1 MGKVIAVTGHR
12 PGKLGGYGPEVLCRA
27 TRLATHYL
35 RVLDPREVIV
45 GMALGWDT
53 ACALASIKLQVPFV
67 AALPFEGQ
75 DRLWSK
81 EQRAMYR
88 NILTHASEVVT
99 IATARTDAFF
109 NLQLRNEW
117 MADRCEEVLAL
128 WDGSPG
134 GTANMIRYATGPGRW
149 RKLYNAWEDWDAA
162 APRFNPGSVHRP

>member
-1 MGKVIAVTGHR
+1 MKIIAVTGHR
-12 PGKLGGYGPEVLCRA
+12 PGKLGGYGTDVLCRL
-27 TRLATHYL
+27 TKLSTKYL
-35 RVLDPREVIV
+35 RELSPKEVIT

-53 ACALASIKLQVPFV
+53 ACALAAINLQIPFV

-75 DRLWSK
+75 DRFWTRTQKL
-81 EQRAMYR
+81 MYR

-99 IATARTDAFF
+99 LATRHDLTGY
-109 NLQLRNEW
+109 QQRNEW

-149 RKLYNAWEDWDAA
+149 RKLHNVWEEWK
-162 APRFNPGSVHRP
+162 